1 MKKLL
6 FQLDTDAHPAV
17 FDTVVAYDGGADHVI
32 GHGNV
37 TPDNVTPLVE
47 GAIFT
52 RSPKEKKNTALF
64 VGGSDM
70 AAGEKLFKAVQNNFF
85 ANFRVSVMLDSNG
98 SNTTAAAGVAKLLTS
113 GEIKGKKAVV
123 LAGTGPVGQRAAIML
138 AKEGA
143 SEVIVSSRTMSRAKQ
158 ACADMKKSFDVD
170 ITPAEAADCDAR
182 GKLIEDAQVV
192 FATGAAGIELLKAE
206 HWENNSN
213 IELMAD
219 ANATPPIGI
228 GGSDMM
234 DRGEDRHGKIIWGAI
249 GFGTL
254 KLALHRAC
262 IEKLF
267 ESNDQL
273 FDAEEIFT
281 LAKTMA

>member
-37 TPDNVTPLVE
+37 TPENVTPLVE

-52 RSPKEKKNTALF
+52 RPPKEKQFTAFF

-70 AAGEKLFKAVQNNFF
+70 AAGEKLFKAIQKNFF
-85 ANFRVSVMLDSNG
+85 YNFRVSVMLDSNG
-98 SNTTAAAGVAKLLTS
+98 SNTTAAAGVAKLLSS
-113 GEIKGKKAVV
+113 GQIKGKKAVV

-143 SEVIVSSRTMSRAKQ
+143 SEVIVSSRDINRAKQ
-158 ACADMKKSFDVD
+158 VCVNMKNSFDVD
-170 ITPAEAADCDAR
+170 ITPVETTDCDAR
-182 GKLIEDAQVV
+182 GQLIEDAHIV
-192 FATGAAGIELLKAE
+192 FAAGAAGVELLKAE
-206 HWENNSN
+206 HWENNTH

-228 GGSDMM
+228 GGTDMM
-234 DRGEDRHGKIIWGAI
+234 DKGQERHGKIIWGAI

-254 KLALHRAC
+254 KLALHRKC

-267 ESNDQL
+267 ENNEQV
-273 FDAEEIFT
+273 FDAEEIFNI
-281 LAKTMA
+281 AKTMA